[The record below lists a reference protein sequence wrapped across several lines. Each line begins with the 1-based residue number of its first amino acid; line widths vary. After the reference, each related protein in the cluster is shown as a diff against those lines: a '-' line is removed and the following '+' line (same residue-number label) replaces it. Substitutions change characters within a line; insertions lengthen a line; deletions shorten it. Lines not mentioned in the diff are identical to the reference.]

1 MKKWKKAVSTIV
13 IALMCLTLLA
23 ACGNK
28 GDSTTETSSSPAASS
43 STGSSPAPSGGTS
56 SVAPPSPAETGQ
68 EPDLGGG
75 DLPVDETATFAEE
88 IEVIIDNN
96 SVFAINPFVVGAQG
110 PGSTWAYTMMYD
122 RLLFS
127 TTDINV
133 QDPGLAV
140 EWYTDDW
147 TTFTVKLREG
157 VYFQNGEK
165 FTADDVVFTCNYAK
179 EFPGTP
185 AVNST
190 WQYVDSVTALD
201 DYTVEF
207 NTGTVNVNFIF
218 YLQNPSAVIVNEKA
232 IMDDPEKGVWVGT
245 GPYILTDFVANNYW
259 VLERNDNFWGE
270 PPVTRKITYRF
281 VPEISNRTIALLNGE
296 AQLCMKVSPEDM
308 EIFEDNPDWTVFDRV
323 INNPNPLVFNMDDP
337 ITGDY
342 NFRMAVLYAIDRE
355 DLAIAYNGNY
365 GLAANDP
372 GTLWGRYTQFRNLD
386 IPFIPQDLDLA
397 REYLEKSTY
406 NGETLEVVAAAMG
419 QINATPVFQQQ
430 LEAIGIHTEI
440 KVMEQAAMPAY
451 TAWGNNQIQ
460 MYLSNMGTTFNASFF
475 RSLVYPG
482 SPTNSS
488 GYNNP
493 EVTDLIDRA
502 MVETDIGEREQ
513 LWREVQRIVGEDPPF
528 TNLFWIVETVV
539 GAKGIG
545 GFSWN
550 TDAVYNMRNLYWQI
564 DA

>member
-1 MKKWKKAVSTIV
+1 MEKWQKVVSIV
-13 IALMCLTLLA
+13 LIALMCLSLLA

-28 GDSTTETSSSPAASS
+28 GDSTTETSSTPATSGSTSS
-43 STGSSPAPSGGTS
+43 SPSPSGGTNS
-56 SVAPPSPAETGQ
+56 AAPPSPAETGQ

-75 DLPVDETATFAEE
+75 NLPVDETATFADEMD
-88 IEVIIDNN
+88 IIIDDNV
-96 SVFAINPFVVGAQG
+96 VFAINPFVVGAAG
-110 PGSTWAYTMMYD
+110 PGSTWSYTMMYD
-122 RLLFS
+122 RLFAA
-127 TTDINV
+127 TTDINE
-133 QDPGLAV
+133 QEPDLAT

-147 TTFTVKLREG
+147 TTFTLKLRDD

-185 AVNST
+185 AVT
-190 WQYVDSVTALD
+190 AVWQYVESVTALD

-218 YLQNPSAVIVNEKA
+218 NLQNPSAVIVNEKA

-245 GPYILTDFVANNYW
+245 GPFILTDFVANNYW

-270 PPVTRKITYRF
+270 PAITRKITFHYI
-281 VPEISNRTIALLNGE
+281 PEIGNRTIMLLNGE
-296 AQLCMKVSPEDM
+296 AQLCMRTSPEDM
-308 EIFEDNPDWTVFDRV
+308 EIFENNPDWTVFDRV

-342 NFRMAVLYAIDRE
+342 NFRMAVLHAIDRV

-372 GTLWGRYTQFRNLD
+372 GTLWGRYTEFRNLD

-397 REYLEKSTY
+397 REYLEKSVY
-406 NGETLEVVAAAMG
+406 NGETLEVVAAATR

-440 KVMEQAAMPAY
+440 KIMEQAAMPAY

-460 MYLSNMGTTFNASFF
+460 MYLSNMGTTFSASFIRAF
-475 RSLVYPG
+475 IYPG
-482 SPTNSS
+482 APSNSS

-493 EVTDLIDRA
+493 EVAELIDRA
-502 MVETDIGEREQ
+502 MVEIDYDTREQ
-513 LWREVQRIVGEDPPF
+513 LWREVQRLVAEDVPF
-528 TNLFWIVETVV
+528 TNLFWIVESVV
-539 GAKGIG
+539 GVKGVG

-550 TDAVYNMRNLYWQI
+550 TDAIYNMRYIYWQTN
-564 DA
+564 A